1 MLHKHIVVNSNA
13 PRSKM
18 NVAIFAR
25 ETDVHVKH
33 SHGMAGAINVSC
45 LTRFVWQETGVDALF
60 YLTRN
65 SS

>member
-25 ETDVHVKH
+25 ETDVQVEH
-33 SHGMAGAINVSC
+33 SHGMAGTINVSH
-45 LTRFVWQETGVDALF
+45 A
-60 YLTRN
+60 
-65 SS
+65 

>member
-25 ETDVHVKH
+25 ETDVQVEH
-33 SHGMAGAINVSC
+33 SHGMAGTINVSHASQDLC
-45 LTRFVWQETGVDALF
+45 SKKPGLMPYFI
-60 YLTRN
+60 
-65 SS
+65 